1 MFKRKKYIGL
11 PDIKIKHLNDKFYE
25 NVNVNYLKM
34 RTFTSE
40 ALINEAY
47 LLGIGKGPEKEY
59 LDLVSNNKDKD
70 LIRPDRIM
78 NSVK

>member
-1 MFKRKKYIGL
+1 
-11 PDIKIKHLNDKFYE
+11 
-25 NVNVNYLKM
+25 M